1 MTGKKNNK
9 KKITQGNKNELEMK
23 MNEKYDDTK
32 QEVTESSS

>member
-1 MTGKKNNK
+1 MTGKKNKN
-9 KKITQGNKNELEMK
+9 ITQGNKNELEMK

>member
-1 MTGKKNNK
+1 MTGKKNKNK
-9 KKITQGNKNELEMK
+9 KIMQGNKNELEMK